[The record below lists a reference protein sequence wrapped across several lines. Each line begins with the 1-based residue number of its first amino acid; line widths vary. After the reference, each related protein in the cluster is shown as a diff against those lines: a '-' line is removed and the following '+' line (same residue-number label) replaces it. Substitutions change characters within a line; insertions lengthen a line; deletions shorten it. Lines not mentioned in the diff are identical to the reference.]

1 MFSDEK
7 LQQKRNEMAGYVMY
21 LEFKDIKGVIW
32 LEGIGQ
38 NVYRFPP
45 ISALRQSS
53 SPFLLSSSN
62 GPKTFITDRQSRFT
76 DYLPPTL
83 K

>member
-45 ISALRQSS
+45 FQPLGKARRPS
-53 SPFLLSSSN
+53 F
-62 GPKTFITDRQSRFT
+62 
-76 DYLPPTL
+76 
-83 K
+83 